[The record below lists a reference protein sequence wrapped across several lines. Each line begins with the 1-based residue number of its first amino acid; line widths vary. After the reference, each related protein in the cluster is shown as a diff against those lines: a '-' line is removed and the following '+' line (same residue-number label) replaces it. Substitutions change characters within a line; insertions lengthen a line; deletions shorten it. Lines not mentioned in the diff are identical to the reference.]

1 MGHEFAHA
9 HLYLIDKDGYMG
21 LVRRADE
28 QYKNKEEARVITLIE
43 QHAAKTLGECTR
55 GAHSG
60 LPFYR
65 VDGPL
70 QTMKIT
76 GTPE

>member
-1 MGHEFAHA
+1 MVAKRSIRDPG
-9 HLYLIDKDGYMG
+9 
-21 LVRRADE
+21 
-28 QYKNKEEARVITLIE
+28 VITIIE
-43 QHAAKTLGECTR
+43 SRAAKTLGECTR

>member
-1 MGHEFAHA
+1 MMKSTPLFLIQMKIQPQRFIVQFA
-9 HLYLIDKDGYMG
+9 I
-21 LVRRADE
+21 
-28 QYKNKEEARVITLIE
+28 QFTIIE
-43 QHAAKTLGECTR
+43 SRAAKTLGECTR